1 MDQNSRHISSLKEIL
16 QLDVWEHRKRSEERG
31 TLWGTSLPVAF
42 DDHPNVLW
50 VKVTCHKQAFQAE
63 EI

>member
-42 DDHPNVLW
+42 DDHPKFPIIQCSRGESYLS
-50 VKVTCHKQAFQAE
+50 
-63 EI
+63 